1 MKISQKETIFLD
13 NKKTVDA
20 PFSKKTSFKILEII
34 EALDYLSSREEFVD
48 IIRTDLRQLIPHDM
62 TIFGIGEWKTFRVD
76 GMINIDYPE
85 KFLNTIITHTDS
97 GKHINS
103 PVVKAAAKAAQFVE
117 VKLANTYASKYP
129 EWTDAVCKFDIQNL
143 YGKGRKHPGG
153 TRYTYHCYANNYLEW
168 NDKRRRIVNIITPH
182 IDYALLRIFGMETAD
197 KIIEISLREKE
208 ILQHLHLGLK
218 NEDIAKQL
226 NISLHTVKNHIK
238 NILAKLKVKNRTQ
251 GLAKAIDFDLI
262 DA

>member
-1 MKISQKETIFLD
+1 
-13 NKKTVDA
+13 
-20 PFSKKTSFKILEII
+20 
-34 EALDYLSSREEFVD
+34 
-48 IIRTDLRQLIPHDM
+48 
-62 TIFGIGEWKTFRVD
+62 
-76 GMINIDYPE
+76 
-85 KFLNTIITHTDS
+85 
-97 GKHINS
+97 
-103 PVVKAAAKAAQFVE
+103 
-117 VKLANTYASKYP
+117 
-129 EWTDAVCKFDIQNL
+129 
-143 YGKGRKHPGG
+143 
-153 TRYTYHCYANNYLEW
+153 
-168 NDKRRRIVNIITPH
+168 
-182 IDYALLRIFGMETAD
+182 METAD